1 LKAPGAA
8 IRFFLEMLPSYNF
21 DPNIWLTQANDQTE
35 SLFPTSMQ
43 NYNHMAMQMSALQRQ
58 GMNQGSY
65 TPLGVGNMPW
75 GNYSSRNGIPNNITS
90 AGQSEGRTLFIGN
103 LSESMT
109 VQALE
114 FAFRKYGKIT
124 QVKCFT
130 ARHYGLV
137 TFATEKEAIWARA
150 QTDSMMLEGRE
161 MRVSFGKFKNPASEE
176 AAIMHHNNLNK
187 YQQQQ
192 QQQQQSPKDPNVPSS
207 PTQGEAQG
215 EQEPPASS
223 NGIKTIFVGNL
234 TFTITSEM
242 LENFFKQFGEVTS
255 VRLMSDKHYGFV
267 TFASSAD
274 AESAKQYATGANL
287 DGRPL
292 RINFG
297 KS

>member
-1 LKAPGAA
+1 
-8 IRFFLEMLPSYNF
+8 MLPSYNF
-21 DPNIWLTQANDQTE
+21 DPNIWLSNDQNQD

-43 NYNHMAMQMSALQRQ
+43 NYNHMAMQMGALQRQ
-58 GMNQGSY
+58 GVVNHANNFNG
-65 TPLGVGNMPW
+65 PLGIGNMPW
-75 GNYSSRNGIPNNITS
+75 GNFSSRNGIPNNIS
-90 AGQSEGRTLFIGN
+90 NIGQSEGRTLFIGN
-103 LSESMT
+103 LAESMT

-137 TFATEKEAIWARA
+137 TFATEKEAIWAKA

-176 AAIMHHNNLNK
+176 AASLSQQHHINNSK
-187 YQQQQ
+187 F
-192 QQQQQSPKDPNVPSS
+192 QQSPSSVSS
-207 PTQGEAQG
+207 PQVDP
-215 EQEPPASS
+215 QENDPPASS

-234 TFTITSEM
+234 TFTCTSEM
-242 LENFFKQFGEVTS
+242 LETFFKQFGEITS
-255 VRLMSDKHYGFV
+255 VRLMSEKHYGFV
-267 TFASSAD
+267 TFVNSED
-274 AESAKQYATGANL
+274 AEAAKQYATGANL

>member
-1 LKAPGAA
+1 
-8 IRFFLEMLPSYNF
+8 MLPSYNF
-21 DPNIWLTQANDQTE
+21 DPNIWLSQANEQTE
-35 SLFPTSMQ
+35 SMFPTSMQ
-43 NYNHMAMQMSALQRQ
+43 NYNHMAMQMGALQRQ
-58 GMNQGSY
+58 GINQASY
-65 TPLGVGNMPW
+65 TPLGIGNMPW
-75 GNYSSRNGIPNNITS
+75 GNYSSRNGIPNNISS

-176 AAIMHHNNLNK
+176 AAAISQQHHNNNK
-187 YQQQQ
+187 F
-192 QQQQQSPKDPNVPSS
+192 QQQQSPKETTSTS
-207 PTQGEAQG
+207 PQGESQG

-234 TFTITSEM
+234 AFTITSEM
-242 LENFFKQFGEVTS
+242 LENFFKQFGEITS
-255 VRLMSDKHYGFV
+255 VRLMTEKHYGFV

-274 AESAKQYATGANL
+274 AETAKQYATGANL

>member
-1 LKAPGAA
+1 
-8 IRFFLEMLPSYNF
+8 MLPSYNF
-21 DPNIWLTQANDQTE
+21 DPNIWLSDQNQE
-35 SLFPTSMQ
+35 SMFPTSMQ
-43 NYNHMAMQMSALQRQ
+43 NYNHMAMQMGALQRH
-58 GMNQGSY
+58 GNPANNYNG
-65 TPLGVGNMPW
+65 PLGIGNMPW
-75 GNYSSRNGIPNNITS
+75 GNYSSRNGIPNNIS
-90 AGQSEGRTLFIGN
+90 NIGQSEGRTLFIGN
-103 LSESMT
+103 LAESMT

-137 TFATEKEAIWARA
+137 TFATEKEAIWAKA

-176 AAIMHHNNLNK
+176 AATLIQQHHNNKINNNNNNNNNF
-187 YQQQQ
+187 QQL
-192 QQQQQSPKDPNVPSS
+192 SPLPLVSS
-207 PTQGEAQG
+207 PQGEP
-215 EQEPPASS
+215 QEERDPPASS
-223 NGIKTIFVGNL
+223 TGIKTIFVGNL

-242 LENFFKQFGEVTS
+242 LETFFKQFGEITS
-255 VRLMSDKHYGFV
+255 VRLMSEKHYGFV
-267 TFASSAD
+267 TFASSED
-274 AESAKQYATGANL
+274 AETAKQYATGANL

>member
-1 LKAPGAA
+1 
-8 IRFFLEMLPSYNF
+8 MLPAYNF

-43 NYNHMAMQMSALQRQ
+43 NYNHMAMQMGALQRTQ
-58 GMNQGSY
+58 ASNSY
-65 TPLGVGNMPW
+65 TPLGIGNMPW
-75 GNYSSRNGIPNNITS
+75 GNYSSRNGIPNNIPNS
-90 AGQSEGRTLFIGN
+90 GQSEGRTLFIGN
-103 LSESMT
+103 LAESMT

-176 AAIMHHNNLNK
+176 AATISQQVLNNK
-187 YQQQQ
+187 AFQP
-192 QQQQQSPKDPNVPSS
+192 QSPKELLPSS
-207 PTQGEAQG
+207 PQGENQ
-215 EQEPPASS
+215 EREPPASS

-242 LENFFKQFGEVTS
+242 LETFFKQFGEITS
-255 VRLMSDKHYGFV
+255 VRLMSEKHYGFV
-267 TFASSAD
+267 TFASCED
-274 AESAKQYATGANL
+274 AEAAKQYATGANL